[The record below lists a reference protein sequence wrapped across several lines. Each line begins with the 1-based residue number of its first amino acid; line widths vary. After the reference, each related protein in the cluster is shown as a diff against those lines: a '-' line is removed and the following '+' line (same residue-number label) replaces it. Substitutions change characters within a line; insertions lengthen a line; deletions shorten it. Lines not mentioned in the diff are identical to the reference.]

1 VTPGAMNMLSK
12 IISREEA
19 KKLQVEKFKIPSCK
33 EIELIIEEKKREAQ
47 RKEIIESSKED
58 PVKTAQKEANRIL
71 IEAQEKLKQAE
82 AEASLLKIQMEKEL
96 RTRLEKEYQG
106 KLQQHVKQVRQNY
119 FNSLEELATLKQI
132 IYNQLENQ
140 LMDLVFS
147 VSHKVIGTEIK
158 TSPGILLTM
167 LKKGFDKI
175 KDAKEYEIKINPAD
189 YETIINKKDDIKE
202 ILKSPGSVKFTKD
215 EKIERGGC
223 QIITEHGEISSEPGK
238 QLDII
243 KSEIRE
249 KKAAP

>member
-1 VTPGAMNMLSK
+1 MLSK
-12 IISREEA
+12 IVSGEEV

-33 EIELIIEEKKREAQ
+33 EIELNIEEKKQEAQ
-47 RKEIIESSKED
+47 RKEIIENNKED
-58 PVKTAQKEANRIL
+58 PVKATQKEANRIL
-71 IEAQEKLKQAE
+71 IEAQEKLKEAE

-106 KLQQHVKQVRQNY
+106 KLQQQVKRVQQNY
-119 FNSLEELATLKQI
+119 FRSIEELANLKQI

-158 TSPGILLTM
+158 TSPDILLSM

-175 KDAKEYEIKINPAD
+175 KDAIEYEIKINPAD
-189 YETIINKKDDIKE
+189 YETIINKKDEIKE

-223 QIITEHGEISSEPGK
+223 KIITEQGEISSEPGK

-249 KKAAP
+249 REAAP

>member
-1 VTPGAMNMLSK
+1 MNMLSK
-12 IISREEA
+12 IVSGEEV

-33 EIELIIEEKKREAQ
+33 EIELNIEEKKQEAQ
-47 RKEIIESSKED
+47 RKEIIENNKED
-58 PVKTAQKEANRIL
+58 PVKATQKEANRIL
-71 IEAQEKLKQAE
+71 IEAQEKLKEAE

-106 KLQQHVKQVRQNY
+106 KLQQQVKRVQQNY
-119 FNSLEELATLKQI
+119 FRSIEELANLKQI

-158 TSPGILLTM
+158 TSPDILLSM

-175 KDAKEYEIKINPAD
+175 KDAIEYEIKINPAD
-189 YETIINKKDDIKE
+189 YETIINKKEEIKE

-223 QIITEHGEISSEPGK
+223 KIITEQGEISSEPGK

-243 KSEIRE
+243 ESEIRE
-249 KKAAP
+249 REAAP